1 MFLKI
6 ELKYNMSI
14 TWWQRLSKCE
24 KKSGKE
30 QLPILSVAKML
41 IDHL

>member
-6 ELKYNMSI
+6 ELKYNMST

-24 KKSGKE
+24 KKVEKSNC
-30 QLPILSVAKML
+30 QYCLWL
-41 IDHL
+41 